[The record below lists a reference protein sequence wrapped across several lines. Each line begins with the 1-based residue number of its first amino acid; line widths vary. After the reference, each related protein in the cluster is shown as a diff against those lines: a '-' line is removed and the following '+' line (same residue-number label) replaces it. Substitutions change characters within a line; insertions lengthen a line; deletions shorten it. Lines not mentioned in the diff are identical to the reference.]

1 MKGKTPLIPFYQTGL
16 RDRQIGDKND
26 FRSHFG
32 TEEKKVTRVDKRKN
46 EVTFCMDLYDTG
58 GENTGLASRME
69 SLDQYEGK
77 W

>member
-1 MKGKTPLIPFYQTGL
+1 MGL
-16 RDRQIGDKND
+16 KI
-26 FRSHFG
+26 
-32 TEEKKVTRVDKRKN
+32 KKVTRVDKRKN

-77 W
+77 WWKSVKIPYLEYEILKLMNHL